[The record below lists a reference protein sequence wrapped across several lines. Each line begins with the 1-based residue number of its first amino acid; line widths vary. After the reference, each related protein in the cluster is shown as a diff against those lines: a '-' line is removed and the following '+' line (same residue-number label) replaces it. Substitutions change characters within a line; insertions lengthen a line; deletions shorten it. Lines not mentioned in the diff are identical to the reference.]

1 MDCCRTLRIV
11 SEPNPPDDYGIPSD
25 GVDDETFAR
34 AVGLDRNDETKD
46 AQRRRLIDKPRRDRK
61 VPVIKRRNRQGAVV
75 RRPAV
80 ASSKEKLAVDQ
91 SVPDE
96 TGFISLEPEPTE
108 TDPAAETQADELS
121 NSATALVG
129 SPHNEVSFESTPQ
142 AEPNLGWL
150 ARRRARVKRTR
161 RTIRHIDPWS
171 VLKVSLLLYACLYGA
186 FVLAGYL
193 LWTAAVQSGV
203 ISNIESFVA
212 EVGSYE
218 IWEINGEE
226 IFQRATVIGAVLF
239 VGAIAFNVLLT
250 IIFNLI
256 SDLVGGVRV
265 TLLEEDEPPSE

>member
-1 MDCCRTLRIV
+1 M
-11 SEPNPPDDYGIPSD
+11 SEPNRPDDYGIPSD

-34 AVGLDRNDETKD
+34 AVGLDRNDETKG

-61 VPVIKRRNRQGAVV
+61 VPVIKRRNRERSVV

-80 ASSKEKLAVDQ
+80 EPPKEKLGFEH
-91 SVPDE
+91 SVPDA
-96 TGFISLEPEPTE
+96 TGFISLEPDSSEA
-108 TDPAAETQADELS
+108 DSAVETQADELS
-121 NSATALVG
+121 NSATALVD
-129 SPHNEVSFESTPQ
+129 SPANEASFELTPQ
-142 AEPNLGWL
+142 VDLNLGWL

-161 RTIRHIDPWS
+161 RTLRHIDPWS

-265 TLLEEDEPPSE
+265 TLLEEDEPPFE

>member
-1 MDCCRTLRIV
+1 MT
-11 SEPNPPDDYGIPSD
+11 
-25 GVDDETFAR
+25 TFAR

-80 ASSKEKLAVDQ
+80 ASSRRLLIDQ

-96 TGFISLEPEPTE
+96 TGFISLEPETTE

-218 IWEINGEE
+218 IWEINGEGN
-226 IFQRATVIGAVLF
+226 FSTRQ
-239 VGAIAFNVLLT
+239 
-250 IIFNLI
+250 
-256 SDLVGGVRV
+256 S
-265 TLLEEDEPPSE
+265 LEQCFSLEQSLSMSY